1 MCSNAVTTHL
11 ATHTHSFEYFCRVR
25 TCTDRTR
32 FTSAVVLTVSSLT
45 YSTKSMSFN
54 YTLEAFT
61 FRSTNNVNKASVVKH
76 FYSNGITQIQL
87 CFKFFELSQVFLG
100 SYSSFLKVAHQRLC
114 SVLLLLVLEA
124 QLNSFITVLFYS
136 FHLSNNTR
144 TCFDNSAWYIF
155 TIGTENGCHSDFF
168 S

>member
-1 MCSNAVTTHL
+1 M

-61 FRSTNNVNKASVVKH
+61 FRSTNNVNISRIIEQLHCNSV
-76 FYSNGITQIQL
+76 SQIQF
-87 CFKFFELSQVFLG
+87 CFKIFELGQVSLRSYTSFFKVPHQRFGSMLFLFVLETYLNSCIAVFLNT
-100 SYSSFLKVAHQRLC
+100 
-114 SVLLLLVLEA
+114 
-124 QLNSFITVLFYS
+124 LN
-136 FHLSNNTR
+136 LSNYTR
-144 TCFDNSAWYIF
+144 TSFDNSAWYIF
-155 TIGTENGCHSDFF
+155 TISTENGCHSDFL